1 MNKKT
6 TNNKK
11 KNDEIREEINEQLS
25 EFNSF
30 LEMWA
35 FGFTDPDDGFP
46 LNFENI
52 LKTLND
58 VEEIIDEALEV
69 YNKLNRLLEKEL
81 TYDEVWDELVK
92 KAYFTEEELALITKL
107 FGCDIKTLNDAIYLR
122 YGFTDYKLLL
132 F

>member
-1 MNKKT
+1 MDK
-6 TNNKK
+6 NKK
-11 KNDEIREEINEQLS
+11 KNNKIREEINEQLS

-58 VEEIIDEALEV
+58 VKDIIGEALEV
-69 YNKLNRLLEKEL
+69 YNKLNELLQKEIKNMIKEKE
-81 TYDEVWDELVK
+81 K
-92 KAYFTEEELALITKL
+92 K
-107 FGCDIKTLNDAIYLR
+107 
-122 YGFTDYKLLL
+122 
-132 F
+132 

>member
-69 YNKLNRLLEKEL
+69 YNKL
-81 TYDEVWDELVK
+81 T
-92 KAYFTEEELALITKL
+92 
-107 FGCDIKTLNDAIYLR
+107 
-122 YGFTDYKLLL
+122 GF
-132 F
+132 

>member
-1 MNKKT
+1 MDK
-6 TNNKK
+6 NKK
-11 KNDEIREEINEQLS
+11 KNNKIREEINEQLS

-58 VEEIIDEALEV
+58 VKDIIGEALEV
-69 YNKLNRLLEKEL
+69 YDKLNELLQKEIKNMIKEKE
-81 TYDEVWDELVK
+81 K
-92 KAYFTEEELALITKL
+92 K
-107 FGCDIKTLNDAIYLR
+107 
-122 YGFTDYKLLL
+122 
-132 F
+132 

>member
-1 MNKKT
+1 MDK
-6 TNNKK
+6 NKK
-11 KNDEIREEINEQLS
+11 KNDKIREEINEQLS

-58 VEEIIDEALEV
+58 VKDIIGEALEV
-69 YNKLNRLLEKEL
+69 YNKLNELLQKEIKNMIKEKE
-81 TYDEVWDELVK
+81 K
-92 KAYFTEEELALITKL
+92 K
-107 FGCDIKTLNDAIYLR
+107 
-122 YGFTDYKLLL
+122 
-132 F
+132 